1 MDNPSLSP
9 VIPSNAFWRT
19 EVPPKVWVLAQMVTH
34 VRVTACYK
42 VQGIK
47 TPHCLLP

>member
-19 EVPPKVWVLAQMVTH
+19 EVPPKVWVLAQMVAH
-34 VRVTACYK
+34 VRVT

-47 TPHCLLP
+47 IPHCLLP